1 MTRWALLAD
10 VHGNLEALEAVLEHL
25 TDWPGAALICA
36 GDVVGYGADPEACI
50 ELLEARRALCVA
62 GNHEG
67 MVLGRL
73 GFDRCVRAGV
83 RAALWTRKVLSPAAV
98 RWLGELP
105 LTRRAPPDLVVC
117 HGSPSDP
124 QFYVSTSGRAEAALA
139 ELAREH
145 PEGRRL
151 VCGHTHHQMLHVE
164 RRGPVA
170 FAPGVPLEL
179 PRVGRCLINPGA
191 VGQSRDGQPLAR
203 YARYDAERHTV
214 TFLEVPYDHQR
225 TCAKLRRAGLVP
237 QVAIGQVAIGGSRR
251 LAQHVEGWR
260 TRLTAWR
267 VWRTAQR
274 SSAIPGPPPGSG
286 SRLDR

>member
-36 GDVVGYGADPEACI
+36 GDVVGYGADPEACV
-50 ELLEARRALCVA
+50 ERLEARRALCVA

-83 RAALWTRKVLSPAAV
+83 WAALWTRKVLSPAAV
-98 RWLGELP
+98 AWLRDLP

-124 QFYVSTSGRAEAALA
+124 QFYVSTSRRAEAVLG

-145 PEGRRL
+145 PEGGRL
-151 VCGHTHHQMLHVE
+151 ICGHTHHQMLHVE
-164 RRGPVA
+164 RRGAIAVA
-170 FAPGVPLEL
+170 EGVPIEL
-179 PRVGRCLINPGA
+179 PRAGRCLINPGA
-191 VGQSRDGQPLAR
+191 VGQSRDGRPLAR

-214 TFLEVPYDHQR
+214 TFLEVPYDHER
-225 TCAKLRRAGLVP
+225 ASAKLRRAGLFPEVVLRP
-237 QVAIGQVAIGGSRR
+237 PRGARR
-251 LAQHVEGWR
+251 HIERVR
-260 TRLTAWR
+260 TRVARWMARRETERRFLSPWDSPGGA
-267 VWRTAQR
+267 
-274 SSAIPGPPPGSG
+274 SSAGPGAMV
-286 SRLDR
+286 